1 MNEKEI
7 ENNKELISKLAMFKA
22 MHKLDVTENINISN
36 VIDIIRLKNIAL
48 SK

>member
-1 MNEKEI
+1 
-7 ENNKELISKLAMFKA
+7 MFKA
-22 MHKLDVTENINISN
+22 INNLDVTENIDIGN